1 MTRKLRILRDE
12 IRNEQF
18 YYLDGVQVE
27 PEDLIEPEESEEDEG
42 EASLRDN

>member
-1 MTRKLRILRDE
+1 MRNLRILCDE

-27 PEDLIEPEESEEDEG
+27 PEDLVEPRDEGEDEEDE
-42 EASLRDN
+42 NN